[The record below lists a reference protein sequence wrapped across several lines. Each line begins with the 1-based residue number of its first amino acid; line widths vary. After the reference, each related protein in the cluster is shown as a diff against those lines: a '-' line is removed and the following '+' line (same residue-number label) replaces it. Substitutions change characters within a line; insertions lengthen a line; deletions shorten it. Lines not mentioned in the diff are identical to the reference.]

1 MSRKVLS
8 TSLLLACGLCV
19 HAQTDTAGVVH
30 HLQEVQVNAA
40 RASSETSA
48 TVPVQSLRRVD
59 FQALGIDNLA
69 DAVKKFAGAGVKDYG
84 GVGGMKTVSLRNLG
98 APHTAVSY
106 DGVILSNMQAGQIDI
121 GRFSLDNVEQITLS
135 VGQNN
140 TLLQTARH
148 YAAAAVLSVE
158 TAKPIFDNPRR
169 TASLRA
175 MLKGGSFGYVAPS
188 LRYWQKAGKRTV
200 VGGDFSYLYA
210 DGGYPFMLKNGSMT
224 TREERKNS
232 DVCALQGEL
241 NLHHDFVDNGSLHI
255 KTYYY
260 NAQRGLPGSVVLYVN
275 NARERL
281 WDEHFFV
288 QGVFEKPLWR
298 RRLRLKSVIKYGSGW
313 NKYEDYAVHYV
324 GGIQRDVNLQREYY
338 ASSTLGMSPLR
349 GLSVALAQDIAV
361 NTLRTNVGLQA
372 DPLRLSLLT
381 ALKTRF
387 ERKRWTA
394 EGTLLS
400 TVMTE
405 HVSVGTQPAD
415 RQHLSPMVSLAYR
428 VLAGQQLFVRLM
440 YKDIFRVPTF
450 NELYYL
456 RFGNTHLHPER
467 ASEFNCGLTTQ
478 IQLSKRVGLQ
488 ATFDVYRNVVRDKLV
503 AFPTLYVWKMVNFG
517 RVNITGYD
525 ATLRLSAQLTKGIS
539 AKVLA
544 SYSQQEALDK
554 TQKGTY
560 SYNKQLPYTPKHSA
574 HAAIVVQLPWL
585 NIAYAVSTNS
595 ERYSMMQQSY
605 EYRLPPFT
613 EHMLTFSRDVK
624 LKGCKLLLSATI
636 QNITD
641 AQYDIIQYYP
651 MPGRSIQCMASFI
664 L

>member
-1 MSRKVLS
+1 MSRKVFS
-8 TSLLLACGLCV
+8 ASLLLACGLCI
-19 HAQTDTAGVVH
+19 HAQIDTVGVVN
-30 HLQEVQVNAA
+30 HLQEVQVSAD
-40 RASSETSA
+40 RVSSERSA
-48 TVPVQSLRRVD
+48 ATPIQSFRHADLQV
-59 FQALGIDNLA
+59 LGIDNLA

-121 GRFSLDNVEQITLS
+121 GRFSLDNVGQIALS

-158 TAKPIFDNPRR
+158 TAKPVFSHPQRHYV
-169 TASLRA
+169 LRA
-175 MLKGGSFGYVAPS
+175 MLKGGSFGYIAPS
-188 LRYWQKAGKRTV
+188 VRYWQKAGARTV
-200 VGGDFSYLYA
+200 VGADVSYLHA
-210 DGGYPFMLKNGSMT
+210 DGGYPFTLKNGSVS

-232 DVCALQGEL
+232 DISLLQGEL
-241 NLHHDFVDNGSLHI
+241 NLHHNFADNGNLHI

-288 QGVFEKPLWR
+288 QGILEKPLWQ
-298 RRLRLKSVIKYGSGW
+298 RRLRLKSVLKYGSSW
-313 NKYEDYAVHYV
+313 NKYEDYAMHYI
-324 GGIQRDVNLQREYY
+324 GGMQRDVNLQREYY

-361 NTLRTNVGLQA
+361 NTLHTNVGLQA
-372 DPLRLSLLT
+372 NPLRLSLLT
-381 ALKTRF
+381 ALKTRL
-387 ERKRWTA
+387 ENKRWML
-394 EGTLLS
+394 ESILLS
-400 TVMTE
+400 TWMNE
-405 HVSVGTQPAD
+405 HVRVGAQPAN
-415 RQHLSPMVSLAYR
+415 RQRLSPMLSLSYR
-428 VLAGQQLFVRLM
+428 LLTGEQLFVRVM

-456 RFGNTHLHPER
+456 RFGNTNLRSER
-467 ASEFNCGLTTQ
+467 TSEFNFGLTYQTP
-478 IQLSKRVGLQ
+478 LWKRAELQ
-488 ATFDVYRNVVRDKLV
+488 ATADVYRNIVRDKLV
-503 AFPTLYVWKMVNFG
+503 AFPTMYVWKMVNFG
-517 RVNITGYD
+517 RVNATGCD
-525 ATLRLSAQLTKGIS
+525 ATLRLSVQITKGMS

-544 SYSQQEALDK
+544 SYSLQEAIDK
-554 TQKGTY
+554 TRKGTY
-560 SYNKQLPYTPKHSA
+560 SYNKQLPYMPKHSA
-574 HAAIVVQLPWL
+574 HAAIVLQLPWL
-585 NIAYAVSTNS
+585 NVAYAVSTNS

-613 EHMLTFSRDVK
+613 EHLLTLSREIQ
-624 LKGCKLLLSATI
+624 LKGSKLSLSATI

-651 MPGRSIQCMASFI
+651 MPGRSIQCTASFI